1 MQLQNTADVHG
12 QHRHVDHISF
22 AVLNL
27 YLSSIHITEIK
38 LIMALY
44 HRPWPPTSA
53 PAAWLDPSAPIEEE
67 TLPRY
72 NPARFYP
79 IRLGQ
84 ILNGRYQ
91 VATKLGYG
99 ARSTVWLAR
108 DLIQYDVLQREPIHG

>member
-12 QHRHVDHISF
+12 QQRHVDHINF

-27 YLSSIHITEIK
+27 FLSRIHIVETRF
-38 LIMALY
+38 IMALY
-44 HRPWPPTSA
+44 HRPWPPTSS

-91 VATKLGYG
+91 VTTKLGYG

-108 DLIQYDVLQREPIHG
+108 DLTEYDVLRRELIYD